1 LDARQHPE
9 VPHVLVLDEMNLSHV
24 ERYFADILSA
34 MESGEEITLYT
45 GSQARGNVPNNL
57 AWPRNVFLVGT
68 VNIDETT
75 YMFSPKVLDRANVI
89 EFRIDPSR
97 LATASD
103 GLSAI
108 DLGAIEGKGSRFAAL
123 FGSRDWVS
131 PLPALASTQL
141 RAEVELA
148 FNVLTKEGHEF
159 GYRTSAEIA
168 RFVAVHR
175 ALLGPGWSF
184 ESSFD
189 AQVTQKLLPR
199 LHGSRRS
206 ISSVLIALAVLCS
219 EPRQW
224 ASDGRLTNTEVIKG
238 RVEDESASA
247 DDLSEVALRFTRLVN
262 GAPYPLALDKVVRML
277 RRLDRNGFVSFAE
290 A

>member
-1 LDARQHPE
+1 MDADQHPD

-45 GSQARGNVPNNL
+45 SAEPRGSVPKKLIWPPNL
-57 AWPRNVFLVGT
+57 FLVGT
-68 VNIDETT
+68 VNVDETT

-103 GLSAI
+103 GLAAI
-108 DLGAIEGKGSRFAAL
+108 DLAAIEGKGSRFAPL
-123 FGSRDWVS
+123 FGTRDWV
-131 PLPALASTQL
+131 PVLPALASAQL
-141 RAEVELA
+141 RAEIELA
-148 FNVLTKEGHEF
+148 FDVLAREGHEF
-159 GYRTSAEIA
+159 GYRTSSEIA

-175 ALLGPGWSF
+175 GLLGPGWSF

-206 ISSVLIALAVLCS
+206 ISSVLVALAVLCS

-224 ASDGRLTNTEVIKG
+224 ANDGRLTNTELIKG
-238 RVEDESASA
+238 RVEDEAASA
-247 DDLSEVALRFTRLVN
+247 DDLSEIALRFAGLTSR
-262 GAPYPLALDKVVRML
+262 APYPLGLDKIVRML
-277 RRLDRNGFVSFAE
+277 KRLDRNGFVSFAE